1 MQLASPLVRAA
12 VTLED
17 EACAPAGTAPAP
29 RLAADLVP
37 RLAGARGAPRWKSF
51 APPLIGAAHRR
62 PSSAGPRDAP
72 MCVSSSTTDSAP
84 HAVSDLDEEEEVA
97 VQWGLGPSVRKLS
110 PAANGDDLQRDRRPR
125 GRSGSF
131 WGVPRTWVPACV
143 HRDGGSSPPSG
154 REGAGWSWRVW
165 WTRTS

>member
-51 APPLIGAAHRR
+51 APPLVGAAHRR

-97 VQWGLGPSVRKLS
+97 VQWGLAADHERPRTIARSVSCTSGWACAEPRRGERRTS
-110 PAANGDDLQRDRRPR
+110 PACRSLRALRIAVARWRPVRRC
-125 GRSGSF
+125 
-131 WGVPRTWVPACV
+131 A
-143 HRDGGSSPPSG
+143 
-154 REGAGWSWRVW
+154 
-165 WTRTS
+165 